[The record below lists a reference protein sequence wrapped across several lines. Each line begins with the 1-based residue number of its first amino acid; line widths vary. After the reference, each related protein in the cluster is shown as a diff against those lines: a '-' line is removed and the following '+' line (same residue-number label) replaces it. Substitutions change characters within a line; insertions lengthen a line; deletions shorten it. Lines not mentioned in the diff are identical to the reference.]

1 MVELLNKLRIDNTLP
16 AFNDLESATAIELV
30 SKVYSKMNELI
41 KEHNSFV
48 DNVNKTIE
56 DFKNSTTKDLEAFE
70 VALRQEFQDFID
82 VINLKIMSQDNLIE
96 GAIDYMKNNLEAT
109 VTEQINTAINDGRI
123 VIGLNYNET
132 TENLDVVAVPI
143 DEGGVV
149 NE

>member
-1 MVELLNKLRIDNTLP
+1 MVELLNKLRIGNTLP

-41 KEHNSFV
+41 EEHNSFV
-48 DNVNKTIE
+48 DNVNKIVS
-56 DFKNSTTKDLEAFE
+56 DFKESANKDLEEFE
-70 VALRQEFQDFID
+70 TALRQEFQDFID

-96 GAIDYMKNNLEAT
+96 GAIGYMKNNLEAT

-132 TENLDVVAVPI
+132 TENLDVVAVPL